1 MKKWYLFGMGMLLYS
16 LAACGNTKAEE
27 VISSSEQ
34 VEVIKGTPTSTI
46 SVETEVVDE
55 EQKKTEE
62 MERTTWPKEE
72 IIWMESDEEWEA
84 ARNKSNDTLEVTVER
99 EDRSIKNADGNVIA
113 RMYYDRPV
121 VSGNSE
127 AAEKI
132 NAFFEQEEEDW
143 FAGKSGRLLYED
155 DYLDYF
161 MVAFGA
167 MRERYGDEELAEW
180 PCIYT
185 VDARIEYLDNDT
197 LSIFQI
203 ANYRL
208 EGTGWDYFGCTFD
221 LNTGE
226 LLPVTAIKDILPED
240 MRRIMANASYPTC
253 YENISDD
260 YIMKYEDRELDMRYA
275 YFMDGTYLYLL
286 DNSGECSHEGIA
298 IRCGNGEASVELRY
312 KINDRATTD
321 GRIQTEKII
330 SYENFRYIN

>member
-34 VEVIKGTPTSTI
+34 VEVIKETPTPAAE
-46 SVETEVVDE
+46 VETEVVDE
-55 EQKKTEE
+55 EQKKPEKTAEPEE
-62 MERTTWPKEE
+62 G
-72 IIWMESDEEWEA
+72 IIWMERDEEWEA

-161 MVAFGA
+161 MEALGV

-180 PCIYT
+180 QCVYT

-197 LSIFQI
+197 LSIFQLT
-203 ANYRL
+203 NYRL
-208 EGTGWDYFGCTFD
+208 EGTAWYYFGCTFD

-240 MRRIMANASYPTC
+240 MRRIMANASNQAC
-253 YENISDD
+253 YQNVSDD
-260 YIMKYEDRELDMRYA
+260 YIMRYEGREMDMRYA

-286 DNSGECSHEGIA
+286 DNLGECFGDGIA
-298 IRCGNGEASVELRY
+298 IRCGTGETPIILRY
-312 KINDRATTD
+312 KINDNDTTD
-321 GRIQTEKII
+321 GRIQLEKLI
-330 SYENFRYIN
+330 F

>member
-34 VEVIKGTPTSTI
+34 VEVIKETPTPATE
-46 SVETEVVDE
+46 VETEVVDE

-62 MERTTWPKEE
+62 MERTTWPKEG
-72 IIWMESDEEWEA
+72 IIWMESNEEWEA

-143 FAGKSGRLLYED
+143 FAGKRGRLLYED
-155 DYLDYF
+155 GYLDYF

-167 MRERYGDEELAEW
+167 MREQYGDEELAEW
-180 PCIYT
+180 QCVYT

-226 LLPVTAIKDILPED
+226 LLPVTAIRDILPED
-240 MRRIMANASYPTC
+240 MRRIMTNASYPMC

-286 DNSGECSHEGIA
+286 DNSGECFGDGIA
-298 IRCGNGEASVELRY
+298 IRCGTGETPIILRY
-312 KINDRATTD
+312 KINDNDTTD
-321 GRIQTEKII
+321 GRIQLEKLI
-330 SYENFRYIN
+330 F

>member
-1 MKKWYLFGMGMLLYS
+1 MKKWYLFGMGMLLCS

-34 VEVIKGTPTSTI
+34 VEVIKETPTPAAE
-46 SVETEVVDE
+46 VETEVVDE
-55 EQKKTEE
+55 EQKKPEKTAEPEE
-62 MERTTWPKEE
+62 G

-127 AAEKI
+127 AAERI

-161 MVAFGA
+161 MEALGV
-167 MRERYGDEELAEW
+167 MREQYGDEELAEW
-180 PCIYT
+180 PCVYT
-185 VDARIEYLDNDT
+185 VDARIEYLDNDM
-197 LSIFQI
+197 LSIFQLT
-203 ANYRL
+203 NYRL
-208 EGTGWDYFGCTFD
+208 GGTAWYYFGCTFD

-240 MRRIMANASYPTC
+240 MRRIMANASNQAC
-253 YENISDD
+253 YQNISDD
-260 YIMKYEDRELDMRYA
+260 YIMRNEGREIDMRYA

-286 DNSGECSHEGIA
+286 DNLGECFGDGIA
-298 IRCGNGEASVELRY
+298 IRCGTGETPIILRY
-312 KINDRATTD
+312 KINNNHT
-321 GRIQTEKII
+321 GRIQLEKLI
-330 SYENFRYIN
+330 F

>member
-1 MKKWYLFGMGMLLYS
+1 MKKWYLFGISMLLLCS
-16 LAACGNTKAEE
+16 LAACENTKAEE

-34 VEVIKGTPTSTI
+34 VEVIKETPTPAAE
-46 SVETEVVDE
+46 VETEVVDE
-55 EQKKTEE
+55 EQKKPEKTAEPEE
-62 MERTTWPKEE
+62 G
-72 IIWMESDEEWEA
+72 IIWMERDEEWEA
-84 ARNKSNDTLEVTVER
+84 ARHKSNDTLEVTVER

-127 AAEKI
+127 AAERI

-161 MVAFGA
+161 MEALGV

-180 PCIYT
+180 QCVYT

-197 LSIFQI
+197 LSIFQLT
-203 ANYRL
+203 NYRL
-208 EGTGWDYFGCTFD
+208 EGTAWYYFGCTFD

-240 MRRIMANASYPTC
+240 MRRIMANASNQAC
-253 YENISDD
+253 YQNVSDD
-260 YIMKYEDRELDMRYA
+260 YIMRYEGREMDMRYA

-286 DNSGECSHEGIA
+286 DNLGECFGDGIA
-298 IRCGNGEASVELRY
+298 IRCGTGETPIILRY
-312 KINDRATTD
+312 KINDNDTTD
-321 GRIQTEKII
+321 GRIQLEKLI
-330 SYENFRYIN
+330 F

>member
-1 MKKWYLFGMGMLLYS
+1 MKKWYLFGMGMLLCS

-34 VEVIKGTPTSTI
+34 VEVIKETPTQAT

-55 EQKKTEE
+55 EQKKLEE
-62 MERTTWPKEE
+62 TARTTWPKEE

-84 ARNKSNDTLEVTVER
+84 ARHKSNDTLEVTVER
-99 EDRSIKNADGNVIA
+99 EDRSIQNADGNVIA

-143 FAGKSGRLLYED
+143 FAGKRGRLLYED
-155 DYLDYF
+155 GYLDYF
-161 MVAFGA
+161 MVAFGT
-167 MRERYGDEELAEW
+167 MREQYGDEELAEW

-221 LNTGE
+221 LNTGD
-226 LLPVTAIKDILPED
+226 LLPVTAIRDILPED
-240 MRRIMANASYPTC
+240 MRRIMANASYPTW
-253 YENISDD
+253 YQNISDD
-260 YIMKYEDRELDMRYA
+260 YIMKYKTREIDMRYA

-286 DNSGECSHEGIA
+286 DNSGKEYKEGIA
-298 IRCGNGEASVELRY
+298 IRCGNGEASVMLRY
-312 KINDRATTD
+312 KINNNHT
-321 GRIQTEKII
+321 GRIQMEKLP
-330 SYENFRYIN
+330 RK

>member
-1 MKKWYLFGMGMLLYS
+1 MKKWYLFGISMLLLCS

-34 VEVIKGTPTSTI
+34 VEVIKETPTPATE
-46 SVETEVVDE
+46 VETEVVDE

-62 MERTTWPKEE
+62 TAEPEEE

-84 ARNKSNDTLEVTVER
+84 ARHKSNDTLEVTVER

-143 FAGKSGRLLYED
+143 FAGKRGRLLYED

-161 MVAFGA
+161 MDVFEV
-167 MRERYGDEELAEW
+167 MREKYGDEELAEW
-180 PCIYT
+180 PCVYT

-208 EGTGWDYFGCTFD
+208 GGTGWDYFGCTFD

-226 LLPVTAIKDILPED
+226 LLPVTAIRNILPED
-240 MRRIMANASYPTC
+240 MRRIMANVSNQAC
-253 YENISDD
+253 YQNISDD
-260 YIMKYEDRELDMRYA
+260 YIMKYKTREIDMRYA
-275 YFMDGTYLYLL
+275 YFMDGTYLYLI
-286 DNSGECSHEGIA
+286 DNSGKYFYDGIA
-298 IRCGNGEASVELRY
+298 IRCGNGEEPVILQYTIKHKGAE
-312 KINDRATTD
+312 I
-321 GRIQTEKII
+321 GRIQLEKLI
-330 SYENFRYIN
+330 F